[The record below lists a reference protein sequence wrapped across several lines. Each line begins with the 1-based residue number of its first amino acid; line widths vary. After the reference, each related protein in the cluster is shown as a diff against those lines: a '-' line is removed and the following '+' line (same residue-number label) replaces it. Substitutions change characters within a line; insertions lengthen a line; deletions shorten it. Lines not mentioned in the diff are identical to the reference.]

1 MRVFHSHSPVIP
13 NQSGQRPL
21 QSRPMRTMS
30 ERSRRS
36 SSWQSLLNRGK
47 PSPVDPTSLRGYCY
61 ADQPAR
67 KQPLIIDHVFES
79 PRQPPQVS
87 LRRPSGLQWSL
98 LRDRIAGS
106 RPAIPTQVEVESPT
120 LRSRL
125 LLRPLHR
132 SKTVSGNRQ
141 IPIISAPVIQDLREQ
156 LSQPQ
161 LYEICEEIDEDEIK
175 SHRGPSE
182 AIFTLRQHP
191 NPQAEI
197 SVAYSYPPRSTSLA
211 ARPNHAA
218 LGDLSGRPSASNRA
232 ASNVTAPHTSSTL
245 RNLAE
250 VDPDKDDKAFA
261 RIHPA
266 GWNQILPKQ
275 WIEDSPDHSESA
287 NTGTTQSLYSHD
299 EPDAQ
304 DVEGPAS
311 SIATDVRLRPTQSAP
326 RSSPTQYVSRL
337 GKTVNPRFQFED
349 DKEQD
354 LDPCRTR
361 PYSQPIYTEVG
372 RAPTQPQSQSESQI
386 AQSNES
392 WWDDDVEPLAV
403 NTWPSHDHFTCSPSP
418 KVAQTSI
425 SADEMYEQRLEQ
437 PQQPGNA
444 VKRPNSSFAPVP
456 MESPLAGSL
465 CDASSATGPALSP
478 PRSSRLRKPVAVETS
493 QRAGEREA
501 VDEWFHINERAELFA
516 MPIFDHPVQRVAP
529 TQYQTTVPPI
539 QAASLPF
546 VIRRRP
552 VAATGRTVMVPGR
565 IYRKISQLRQDRQ
578 YWPLFVPQRT
588 SQPVVKTATSNP
600 TPVQLENP
608 RIVATTS
615 ENVDQQHDYNPHQ
628 QYGTGS
634 PRELDDRYFESQ
646 TPTQSISGHIDHLID
661 MYLPEI
667 PEEGSGDGQ
676 QKAQPNAPGDA
687 ARFAGGLYK
696 SEDSSPRAADKKSPQ
711 GRDVAREGGNRTYD
725 LHGRPSRMTTQH
737 TNTTDEL
744 EHCQSRLY
752 DGGVPFRNTIAP
764 TSLRRQAPFLGDHP
778 ISPGGGRSS
787 GHGRG
792 AQVTVAPTTYFDE
805 HGNTWI

>member
-1 MRVFHSHSPVIP
+1 MLRVFHSHSRVIP
-13 NQSGQRPL
+13 NQSGPRPL

-36 SSWQSLLNRGK
+36 SSWQSLINRGK
-47 PSPVDPTSLRGYCY
+47 HSPVDATSLRGYCY

-67 KQPLIIDHVFES
+67 KQPLIIDRIFEA

-87 LRRPSGLQWSL
+87 LHKPSGLQWSL
-98 LRDRIAGS
+98 LRNRSAGS
-106 RPAIPTQVEVESPT
+106 RPAIPTQVEVEPPT

-125 LLRPLHR
+125 SLRPLHR

-211 ARPNHAA
+211 ARPNRAA
-218 LGDLSGRPSASNRA
+218 LGDLSGRPSAPSRDTSNL
-232 ASNVTAPHTSSTL
+232 TGPPTISTL
-245 RNLAE
+245 CNLAE

-275 WIEDSPDHSESA
+275 WIEDSPDDSDCA

-299 EPDAQ
+299 EPDTH
-304 DVEGPAS
+304 DVDGPAS
-311 SIATDVRLRPTQSAP
+311 SIATDVSLRPTQSPP
-326 RSSPTQYVSRL
+326 RSSPAQYVSRL
-337 GKTVNPRFQFED
+337 GKTVNPRYQFED
-349 DKEQD
+349 DKELD

-361 PYSQPIYTEVG
+361 LDSQPIYTEVG
-372 RAPTQPQSQSESQI
+372 REPTNPQSRSESQI
-386 AQSNES
+386 AQNNES

-403 NTWPSHDHFTCSPSP
+403 NTPPSHNHFTCSGSP
-418 KVAQTSI
+418 KVAQTFH
-425 SADEMYEQRLEQ
+425 SADEMYEQKLQ
-437 PQQPGNA
+437 QSPQRGNA
-444 VKRPNSSFAPVP
+444 VERPNSSFDPLP
-456 MESPLAGSL
+456 MESPLTGSMGN
-465 CDASSATGPALSP
+465 ASSATGRALP
-478 PRSSRLRKPVAVETS
+478 IPRSSSMRKPVAAATS

-501 VDEWFHINERAELFA
+501 VDEWFHINKRAELFA
-516 MPIFDHPVQRVAP
+516 MPIFDHAIQRVAP
-529 TQYQTTVPPI
+529 THYRSTVPPM
-539 QAASLPF
+539 QAAPLPF

-552 VAATGRTVMVPGR
+552 VAATGRTIMVPGR

-588 SQPVVKTATSNP
+588 FQPVVETATHNP
-600 TPVQLENP
+600 TPVHLENT
-608 RIVATTS
+608 RIVGTTT
-615 ENVDQQHDYNPHQ
+615 EKIDQQRDYIPHQ
-628 QYGTGS
+628 QYETDS
-634 PRELDDRYFESQ
+634 TRELDDRYFESQ
-646 TPTQSISGHIDHLID
+646 TPTQRTSGQIDHLID

-667 PEEGSGDGQ
+667 PEEGSGDGT
-676 QKAQPNAPGDA
+676 QKPQPNEPGNA
-687 ARFAGGLYK
+687 ASFAGVLYET
-696 SEDSSPRAADKKSPQ
+696 EDSSPRAADA
-711 GRDVAREGGNRTYD
+711 VREGGNRTYD
-725 LHGRPSRMTTQH
+725 FPGQPSRTMTRH
-737 TNTTDEL
+737 TNTTGEL
-744 EHCQSRLY
+744 EHCQSRLH
-752 DGGVPFRNTIAP
+752 DGGAPFRNTIVP
-764 TSLRRQAPFLGDHP
+764 TSVRRHAPFLQNHP
-778 ISPGGGRSS
+778 ISPGVGWSS
-787 GHGRG
+787 GDSRG
-792 AQVTVAPTTYFDE
+792 AQGTVAPITYFDE